1 MGRCAFEGTLSKGGD
16 PYGSPPPRENPGRHP
31 HPSPEIRTPQGIRN
45 SPGTKRAGTLFY
57 LSPQT
62 EAINNAIQKVRTDFK
77 DLCAPSFLFTKEQ
90 QSKESAEGVLV
101 QIALI
106 QKVILTHTF
115 RNEPGTNDPNEESTV
130 ELLKVIVQQLH
141 KAMCGE

>member
-1 MGRCAFEGTLSKGGD
+1 M
-16 PYGSPPPRENPGRHP
+16 
-31 HPSPEIRTPQGIRN
+31 
-45 SPGTKRAGTLFY
+45 
-57 LSPQT
+57 
-62 EAINNAIQKVRTDFK
+62 VRTDFK

-101 QIALI
+101 QIVLI